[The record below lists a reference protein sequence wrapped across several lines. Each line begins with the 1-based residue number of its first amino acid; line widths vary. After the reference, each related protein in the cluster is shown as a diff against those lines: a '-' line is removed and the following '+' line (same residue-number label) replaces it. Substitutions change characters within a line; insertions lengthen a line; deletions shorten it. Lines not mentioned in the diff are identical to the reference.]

1 MNKKLIALAVSAAVM
16 APAAFAAENQ
26 VTLYGQMNLAL
37 QATKTPGGSDQ
48 FGVGN
53 LSSRVGFKGQ
63 EDLGGGSLAFFQIET
78 GVAPDDASQ
87 SRWASR
93 EGWLGL
99 KGDFGSIKLGR
110 GKSLY
115 TLATEEFD
123 PWYQDQS
130 LGLTANS
137 INYRV
142 DNTIRY
148 EFASGPWSA
157 GLENSFGE
165 NKNTPAST
173 RATNA
178 LGASAK
184 YTGES
189 FFVVGAVDS
198 YKAKTGPQQK
208 RYYLGGSVA
217 LGSFTAGL
225 AAQRRDGGED
235 QKFTDPLVSFGYTDG
250 NLSLILGAIV
260 WDKDSFKTRDAQGNL
275 VGEKAKTQGNFAGYY
290 ALSKRTTALV
300 EYSNSYAGQKNN
312 NVLSVGLAHLF

>member
-1 MNKKLIALAVSAAVM
+1 MNKKLIALAVSAAAV

-26 VTLYGQMNLAL
+26 VTLYGQVNLAM
-37 QATKTPGGSDQ
+37 QATKIDGGTQQ

-53 LSSRVGFKGQ
+53 MASRIGVKGQ
-63 EDLGGGSLAFFQIET
+63 EDLGGGTSTFFQVET

-137 INYRV
+137 SNYRV

-148 EFASGPWSA
+148 ELASGPFSL
-157 GLENSFGE
+157 GIENSFGE
-165 NKNTPAST
+165 NKTTGTNGHSASNDT
-173 RATNA
+173 
-178 LGASAK
+178 GVSAK

-198 YKAKTGPQQK
+198 YRPITGAHQK
-208 RYYLGGSVA
+208 RYYLGGSAA
-217 LGSFTAGL
+217 LGNFTAGL
-225 AAQRRDGGED
+225 AVQRRDGGD
-235 QKFTDPLVSFGYTDG
+235 GQKFTDPLVSFGYTEG

-260 WDKDSFKTRDAQGNL
+260 WDKDSFKTNG
-275 VGEKAKTQGNFAGYY
+275 VGTEAKTQGNFAGYY

-300 EYSNSYAGQKNN
+300 EYSGNYAGVKKY
-312 NVLSVGLAHLF
+312 NVLSVGLSHLF